1 MHDLD
6 KNTVAL
12 ILGGTSSFDS
22 EAFSALF
29 SKAMDHLRELD
40 YESWQQALLN
50 VDNESIL
57 SQDSMNNSK
66 RLIKIYTD
74 KATDASTGKDYYIV
88 KADVYYDYT
97 YSLIVDGAA
106 TSSYHD
112 MVSYTVFSQPH
123 LS

>member
-1 MHDLD
+1 MYRYQFRWIGSKLCTKPNDVNLDNMHDLD

-66 RLIKIYTD
+66 
-74 KATDASTGKDYYIV
+74 S
-88 KADVYYDYT
+88 
-97 YSLIVDGAA
+97 
-106 TSSYHD
+106 
-112 MVSYTVFSQPH
+112 
-123 LS
+123 